1 MTGEPEQSRHRGRL
15 RLRAALIGSAAL
27 MGLGLGSGPVQGGPA
42 SATACTPSAE
52 CAIERAAAQ
61 PAPARTFARGQQ
73 QAALAVALAER
84 DPARAASFLRAAQ
97 ATLRAA
103 ARAQRGRQDE
113 VYADTGFTDVTC
125 LARPDACLAQMAAH
139 PALATTLGTMLR
151 DSNADF
157 YTWLDAVLAMGRV
170 DAEGTRALLAAVPSA
185 SDRSALTRQLLERV
199 TAEPAEQFL
208 TYRLSGDHW
217 RAMLALLLRELP
229 ADPEGPDVDLP
240 DPARGAAMAL
250 LGDFEGGLQ
259 VMAGLDDTS
268 ALDNAAV
275 RLFVS
280 DGFFKCYLS
289 ECRPFLVSARMWAE
303 QQGNR
308 DEVLAYIGTTFAWV
322 LGQDQQLDLIER
334 FGKAADQAFAGDELV
349 ARLTLAGRLQELEEL
364 AARYPFVRARI
375 GQANPALEFAAC
387 FGQGRTVEDCVA
399 VFGEQRLSAKGSA
412 LSAAQLV
419 AGTNPTAMG
428 WSTTQWSNALHGLIS
443 WAHTDE
449 TWPTHEMAIALSH
462 LTLVAVRA
470 GHGAAGTDLVVRA
483 PASWNFEWGVQ
494 HAAFGTAFLGDVAAA
509 GMLRHVA
516 QSQLSALSER
526 AEAVEVGPGVSL
538 SGDCWGVSGRLSALN
553 ELAVLRCIAIAQAQ
567 VGAVTDAIAS
577 LEALEGLGFGQDGIG
592 LSCIARVQAARGD
605 WAGAFATMERFDP
618 SRRPGRIARRLI
630 SQGAVARGLI
640 GPPDWSQVAVARPGE
655 IGACT
660 WATGGELMR
669 APMTVE

>member
-1 MTGEPEQSRHRGRL
+1 
-15 RLRAALIGSAAL
+15 
-27 MGLGLGSGPVQGGPA
+27 
-42 SATACTPSAE
+42 
-52 CAIERAAAQ
+52 
-61 PAPARTFARGQQ
+61 
-73 QAALAVALAER
+73 
-84 DPARAASFLRAAQ
+84 
-97 ATLRAA
+97 
-103 ARAQRGRQDE
+103 
-113 VYADTGFTDVTC
+113 
-125 LARPDACLAQMAAH
+125 
-139 PALATTLGTMLR
+139 
-151 DSNADF
+151 
-157 YTWLDAVLAMGRV
+157 
-170 DAEGTRALLAAVPSA
+170 
-185 SDRSALTRQLLERV
+185 
-199 TAEPAEQFL
+199 
-208 TYRLSGDHW
+208 
-217 RAMLALLLRELP
+217 
-229 ADPEGPDVDLP
+229 
-240 DPARGAAMAL
+240 MAL

-259 VMAGLDDTS
+259 VMAGLEDTS

-275 RLFVS
+275 RHFVS

-322 LGQDQQLDLIER
+322 LGQDQQLDLVQR
-334 FGKAADQAFAGDELV
+334 FGKASDQAFVGDELV

-364 AARYPFVRARI
+364 AARYSFVRARI

-387 FGQGRTVEDCVA
+387 FGQGRTVEDCVGVFREDRGRARIAA
-399 VFGEQRLSAKGSA
+399 V
-412 LSAAQLV
+412 LV

-428 WSTTQWSNALHGLIS
+428 WSTTQWTNALHGLIS
-443 WAHTDE
+443 WARRDDG
-449 TWPTHEMAIALSH
+449 WPADMMAFDLSH
-462 LTLVAVRA
+462 LTLIAVRA

-494 HAAFGTAFLGDVAAA
+494 HAAFGTAFLGDVAAV

-538 SGDCWGVSGRLSALN
+538 SGDCWGVSDRLSALN

-567 VGAVTDAIAS
+567 AGAVTDAIAS

-605 WAGAFATMERFDP
+605 WAGAFATMERYEP
-618 SRRPGRIARRLI
+618 SRRPGRIERGLI
-630 SQGAVARGLI
+630 RQGAIARGLI
-640 GPPDWSQVAVARPGE
+640 GPVDWSQVAVARPGD